1 MGTGFDSQRAHYS
14 FRLLL
19 FKFIALRLF
28 VWYHASCSIPYP
40 EKWKGALAATQHA
53 FMEQFLTAP
62 EAVAECWEANA
73 ETWTRLSR
81 AGYDVYRDA
90 LNTPAFLSM
99 LPPIEGLA
107 GLDVGCGE
115 GSNTRLLAQRGASI
129 EAIDIAPTFIRH
141 AQAAEEA
148 NPLGIAYRVADAM
161 DLPFAEGSF
170 DFVTAFMSLMDVP
183 DPDKALKEAERVLR
197 PGGFLQFSILH
208 PCFVPPYRK
217 VIRDAGR
224 RTRAIEVAGY
234 FDSTQGQVETWIFSM
249 LPPEER
255 ERVAPF
261 RVPRFHRTLSGW
273 VQIIV
278 QAGLI
283 IEAFGEPC
291 ATPEVAAA
299 EPVVED
305 TRVAP
310 LFLHIRARKTREA
323 PGR

>member
-1 MGTGFDSQRAHYS
+1 MDMCTDPDE
-14 FRLLL
+14 
-19 FKFIALRLF
+19 
-28 VWYHASCSIPYP
+28 V
-40 EKWKGALAATQHA
+40 AA
-53 FMEQFLTAP
+53 
-62 EAVAECWEANA
+62 CWEANA
-73 ETWTRLSR
+73 EAWTQYSR

-90 LNTPAFLSM
+90 LNTPAFLAM
-99 LPPIEGLA
+99 LPPIEGLR

-115 GSNTRLLAQRGASI
+115 GSNTRLLAQRGALMQ
-129 EAIDIAPTFIRH
+129 AIDIAPTFIRH
-141 AQAAEEA
+141 AQAAEDA
-148 NPLGIAYRVADAM
+148 GPLGIAYRIADAM
-161 DLPFAEGSF
+161 NLPFAEGTF

-183 DPDKALKEAERVLR
+183 DQGNALKETRRVLR

-217 VIRDAGR
+217 VVRDADR

-234 FDSTQGQVETWIFSM
+234 FDSTQGQVETWWFQT
-249 LPPEER
+249 LPREER
-255 ERVAPF
+255 EKVTPF
-261 RVPRFHRTLSGW
+261 RIPRFHRTLSNW
-273 VQIIV
+273 VEMIV
-278 QAGLI
+278 EAGLV